1 MELRTK
7 EPEIKTKEDL
17 LAALAKAAV
26 NGRLLLFVG
35 TGFSRAA
42 VPGNNSKGTP
52 TVLSWTSLLREVC
65 VKMKMN
71 PNKYILPEE
80 AEYTPQKIP
89 VKLEKVPNLQYACP
103 AIASKMCGDWER
115 TNAPDKPGTGPAQM
129 KNIIAG
135 LTIWAPLTA
144 MRSRIKSLLKT
155 INPIGIITTNYDT
168 VLESILEIDGK
179 LVEKDDLFI
188 PRNHNQIPIWHIH
201 GSIQAPE
208 SIVITQEDY
217 QLFLRPENYAQ
228 RKISML
234 LREYTTLFI
243 GYSLSDANIK
253 TAIDWAMNV
262 YETTGTSNPLQ
273 VRLVHEKNDG
283 TVVRD
288 ANVNSMYSITT
299 PDCVSF
305 LESLSQSIDSENK
318 QREKTKKA
326 LKSVLSGL
334 QGTTETGKRDMKRLA
349 KTISTLRSVLKQP
362 NQNVM
367 FLILPQVQSL
377 LLDAKNRAGEDNN
390 FSAYAD
396 WLQILLTLLEEIP
409 QNETPPTLIALL
421 AEELERV
428 LPMTGNHFGQSWDAD
443 KLWKREVSKIPKDK
457 IEYYLKLSR
466 QLSLPSLEKKIT
478 QAIEE
483 SRNPTL
489 ME

>member
-1 MELRTK
+1 M
-7 EPEIKTKEDL
+7 
-17 LAALAKAAV
+17 
-26 NGRLLLFVG
+26 
-35 TGFSRAA
+35 
-42 VPGNNSKGTP
+42 
-52 TVLSWTSLLREVC
+52 
-65 VKMKMN
+65 
-71 PNKYILPEE
+71 
-80 AEYTPQKIP
+80 
-89 VKLEKVPNLQYACP
+89 
-103 AIASKMCGDWER
+103 
-115 TNAPDKPGTGPAQM
+115 
-129 KNIIAG
+129 
-135 LTIWAPLTA
+135 
-144 MRSRIKSLLKT
+144 
-155 INPIGIITTNYDT
+155 
-168 VLESILEIDGK
+168 
-179 LVEKDDLFI
+179 
-188 PRNHNQIPIWHIH
+188 
-201 GSIQAPE
+201 
-208 SIVITQEDY
+208 
-217 QLFLRPENYAQ
+217 FLRPENYAQ